1 MNISI
6 RSYARNLMELA
17 NQEGSVD
24 DCYREIKSINEELNR
39 NEELAKYITSSEYSS
54 AQKKRKLQEV
64 FHDELDDSILYG
76 LFLTIDSIPRKHME
90 IELIREFLTCY
101 YQARGMI
108 LGTAYSA
115 RELTPVELRNLEVAF
130 TVQLEHSIKLENKID
145 PSLIGGVK
153 VVINE
158 KVWDGTYKAK
168 IEELRTSLLKHDA
181 ETPEEIGKQ
190 LKKEIE
196 EAELTSI
203 RTDSN
208 RTTGYVTSVAD
219 GVANISGIYDAM
231 AGELLNI
238 GGTKAMVMDLEE
250 DNIAAVLLG
259 SDGEIVK
266 GTQVTSTGKVVE
278 VPVGDELLGRVVD
291 ALGRPIDGKGA
302 IRTSQTRQIEV
313 AAPGVID
320 RSPINEPLQTGIKII
335 DSMIPIG
342 KGQRELII
350 GDRQTGKTAI
360 AIDTI
365 INQKDRDVKCI
376 YVAIGQKN
384 STVAQIIEKLD
395 QFGAMAYTTVV
406 VAGASE
412 LPSLQ
417 YIAPYSGCSIGEYW
431 MNKGEDV
438 LIIYDDL
445 SKHAVAYR
453 TLSLL
458 LRRPPGREAFPGDV
472 FYLHSRLLERSGKL
486 SERLGSGSLT
496 ALPIIETQAGDI
508 SAYIPTNV
516 ISITDGQIFL
526 QSDRFNSGIRP
537 AIDYGLSVSRV
548 GSSAQIKAMK
558 SVSSSLKLDLSQYQE
573 VLDFAQFGSDLDPS
587 TRARIDHGRHLVEL
601 LKQPQYKPM
610 PTVDQIVLLLSN
622 KLGLLDQV
630 EISRIR
636 EYENDLLVEMNSV
649 HRDLMR
655 EIEEKKVIDEE
666 LTEKLKE
673 ILTIFTTQ
681 FCLME
686 K

>member
-412 LPSLQ
+412 LPSL
-417 YIAPYSGCSIGEYW
+417 
-431 MNKGEDV
+431 
-438 LIIYDDL
+438 
-445 SKHAVAYR
+445 HAV
-453 TLSLL
+453 
-458 LRRPPGREAFPGDV
+458 
-472 FYLHSRLLERSGKL
+472 SGNT
-486 SERLGSGSLT
+486 G
-496 ALPIIETQAGDI
+496 
-508 SAYIPTNV
+508 
-516 ISITDGQIFL
+516 
-526 QSDRFNSGIRP
+526 
-537 AIDYGLSVSRV
+537 
-548 GSSAQIKAMK
+548 
-558 SVSSSLKLDLSQYQE
+558 
-573 VLDFAQFGSDLDPS
+573 
-587 TRARIDHGRHLVEL
+587 
-601 LKQPQYKPM
+601 
-610 PTVDQIVLLLSN
+610 
-622 KLGLLDQV
+622 
-630 EISRIR
+630 
-636 EYENDLLVEMNSV
+636 
-649 HRDLMR
+649 
-655 EIEEKKVIDEE
+655 
-666 LTEKLKE
+666 
-673 ILTIFTTQ
+673 
-681 FCLME
+681 
-686 K
+686 